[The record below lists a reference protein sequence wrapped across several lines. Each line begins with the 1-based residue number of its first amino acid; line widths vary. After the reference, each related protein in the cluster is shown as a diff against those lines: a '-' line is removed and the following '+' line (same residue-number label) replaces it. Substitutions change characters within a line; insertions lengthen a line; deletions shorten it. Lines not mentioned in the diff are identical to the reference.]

1 MMMELDIPLIY
12 LKKNRAFSDGVTQD
26 FLRIFLSAA
35 NPR

>member
-26 FLRIFLSAA
+26 FFRFFLSAA

>member
-12 LKKNRAFSDGVTQD
+12 LEKNRAFSDGVTQN
-26 FLRIFLSAA
+26 FFRIFLSDA